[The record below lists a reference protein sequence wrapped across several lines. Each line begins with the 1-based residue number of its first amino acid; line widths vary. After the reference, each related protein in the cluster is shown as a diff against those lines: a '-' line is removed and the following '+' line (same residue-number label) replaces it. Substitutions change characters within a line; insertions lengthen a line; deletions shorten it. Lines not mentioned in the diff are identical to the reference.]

1 VDSVTRP
8 AGDTKPEGVHGM
20 IRNLKVLGITVIA
33 VFATAAV
40 MASAASAAEF
50 HHTGGEENAR
60 TMASNAGQGAHVFT
74 AGLIGSISCNTATFT
89 GTAFLPSTSPTVEVS
104 PSYSGCTFLG
114 ISNVEVKMEGC
125 TYEFYVEG
133 PPFKGKVVIKCPA
146 GKKINFT
153 ASGCKVE
160 VGPQT
165 VNSASYTNL
174 ENETVKVSSNVTGIT
189 YTGSLTCPG
198 ATGTHSDGTYTGS
211 AIATAETEFGET
223 VGAFVG

>member
-1 VDSVTRP
+1 
-8 AGDTKPEGVHGM
+8 M
-20 IRNLKVLGITVIA
+20 NRNLKVLGLTLLA

-50 HHTGGEENAR
+50 HHTGEENAR

-89 GTAFLPSTSPTVEVS
+89 GTKFLSSTSPTVEVS

-125 TYEFYVEG
+125 TYEFYAEG
-133 PPFKGKVVIKCPA
+133 AAPSYAGKVVIKCPE

-153 ASGCKVE
+153 ASGCRVE

-165 VNSASYTNL
+165 VNSVSYTNL
-174 ENETVKVSSNVTGIT
+174 ENETVKVTSNVTGIT

-198 ATGTHSDGTYTGS
+198 ATGTHSDGTYSGV
-211 AIATAETEFGET
+211 AIARAETAFGET